1 MKNNAKQRNPD
12 KEKKQLWKEIEL
24 IYRKSVNSIWSI
36 LKNKKV
42 YHFYED
48 KDGWDDNPQPI
59 TGCVREEMTP
69 EEIIVWMYE
78 NDVNP
83 RNTKSPDIYTDY
95 EISSFK
101 ENRNMMKIEDCKR
114 SIEFYKEQ
122 IKKNEGRIKD
132 LQRENTMKE
141 LEKDAKRFGVKI

>member
-1 MKNNAKQRNPD
+1 MKSNAKQRNPD

-36 LKNKKV
+36 LKKKKV
-42 YHFYED
+42 YHFYEE

-83 RNTKSPDIYTDY
+83 RNMKSPYIYTDD

-114 SIEFYKEQ
+114 SIEFCKEQ
-122 IKKNEGRIKD
+122 IKK
-132 LQRENTMKE
+132 
-141 LEKDAKRFGVKI
+141 